1 MKFLTEFVGEGIW
14 QLVIFPLII
23 MGYGALCFVIF
34 DYFHVTDLGVQILI
48 AISPFLLLAY
58 VLWKR
63 ESRWGESKISTE
75 KEDADKKIIQ

>member
-1 MKFLTEFVGEGIW
+1 MKLLMDSVGE
-14 QLVIFPLII
+14 VIRQFVFPLIFL
-23 MGYGALCFVIF
+23 GYTALCFVVF

-63 ESRWGESKISTE
+63 DSRWGEYETPTA
-75 KEDADKKIIQ
+75 KEDTDKKITQ